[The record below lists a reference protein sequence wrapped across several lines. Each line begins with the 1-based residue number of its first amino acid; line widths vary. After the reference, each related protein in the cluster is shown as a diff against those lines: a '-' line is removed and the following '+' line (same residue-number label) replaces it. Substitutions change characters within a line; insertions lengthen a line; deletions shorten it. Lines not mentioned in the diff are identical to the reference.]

1 MKILRYNNLDVT
13 GLKAPFDR
21 TVAML
26 AEGNFRGADV
36 RKMGAGGY
44 YRAKLSDAD
53 RLLFRFA
60 SCGGETYLVLLE
72 VIRNH
77 AYESSRFLRGAVLD
91 ESKLVPLELA
101 APADPADVLPLNYVN
116 PAVPRVHVL
125 DKILS
130 FDELQ
135 EDALHLH
142 PPLILIGSAGSGKT
156 VLTLE
161 KLRQLPGEVLYV
173 TLSPYLTEN
182 ARTLYYSHHYENRGQ
197 EVSFLSF
204 LEFVQSIG
212 VPVGKPLTF
221 PDFAAWFARYRA
233 ISPVKDA
240 HPVYEE
246 FNGVLT
252 GSAVTSAYL
261 SLEEY
266 QALGVRRSIFP
277 VEERPAV
284 YELFRRYLSFL
295 ETAGHYDLNLVC
307 FNHQALCHPAYDFV
321 VADEVQDLTA
331 VQLSLILRSL
341 RNPAQ
346 FVLCGDSN
354 QIVHPNFFSWA
365 AVKSFFYEQRLQ
377 GRGEIIRI
385 LNTNYRNSPE
395 VTAIANRLLLIKNAR
410 FGSID
415 RESHYLVRPVSS
427 NVGRVEFLQ
436 DSAAVRREIDEKTG
450 RSARFAVVV
459 MREEDKADA
468 RRVFRTPL
476 VFSVQEAK
484 GLEYENIILLNFV
497 TSNARAFDVLTE
509 DVMPEDLAGDF
520 SYARARDK
528 GDKSLEAY
536 KFFVNALYVAITR
549 AVRNLFILEQ
559 NPSHRLLTLLA
570 LGPSRAAA
578 GLETQQS
585 TVDEW
590 KVEARRLEQQGK
602 TEQVDAIRQNILHTQ
617 SVPWKVYT
625 PENIGELA
633 QVALAPASGDKPRRL
648 LLDYAVSYSVRPLL
662 AELGRFGFKPGERLD
677 LVRATALQRHSVDY
691 REYGQ
696 RELRRKIDQYGIDFR
711 NPLNQTPL
719 MIATQLGMV
728 ALASELIQ
736 KGAGTERCDNWGRNP
751 LQLALR
757 AAYHDPAYA
766 KRSLGE
772 LYPLLAPPALRV
784 RVGGRLHKIDN
795 HRAEFFI
802 LQSMIAMQERILR
815 EKIDY
820 SLPAFETEDFIHALV
835 HFPDHVIPSWRR
847 QRHAISSVLAGHE
860 VYRNEPRNRRLFVR
874 VIRGRYILNPCMEF
888 DLDGNWVRVP
898 DLLHLE
904 VLEQEDD
911 NRRLVLFLE
920 TVRKVERNVERL
932 LAAHAGT
939 TAPAAVVRGDPV
951 PVSVSDASV
960 PASGK
965 MEPAPGGEADDT
977 AAGSTKLTLRKLR
990 AMRKNRDLLLQPGQ
1004 LSFPPGATASPTRSK
1019 NLSMMDRL
1027 KASLRRNQVAA
1038 QSDCAVGADAPPPPP
1053 ATRFSVPP
1061 NGAVSRSAPCPCGS
1075 GRKYKRCCGKG

>member
-1 MKILRYNNLDVT
+1 MTIKLLRYNHLDVS
-13 GLKAPFDR
+13 GLKPQFDR
-21 TVAML
+21 TVALL
-26 AEGNFRGADV
+26 AEGNFHGADV
-36 RKMGAGGY
+36 RKLSSGSF

-60 SCGGETYLVLLE
+60 SCQGETYLILLE

-77 AYESSRFLRGAVLD
+77 AYEASRFLRGAAMD
-91 ESKLVPLELA
+91 ESKLVPLTSPEPA
-101 APADPADVLPLNYVN
+101 ATADVLPLNYVN
-116 PAVPRVHVL
+116 PKVSRVHML
-125 DKILS
+125 DKIIS

-135 EDALHLH
+135 EEALHLH

-182 ARTLYYSHHYENRGQ
+182 ARNLYYAHHYENRGQ

-204 LEFVQSIG
+204 MEFVQSIG

-221 PDFAAWFARYRA
+221 PDFAGWFSRYRA
-233 ISPVKDA
+233 QSPVKDA

-261 SLEEY
+261 SPEEY
-266 QALGVRRSIFP
+266 QDLGVRRSIFP

-284 YELFRRYLSFL
+284 YELFRRYLAFL
-295 ETAGHYDLNLVC
+295 ETAGFYDLNLVC
-307 FNHQALCHPAYDFV
+307 FNHHVRCEPSYDFV

-341 RNPAQ
+341 RNPTQ

-365 AVKSFFYEQRLQ
+365 AVKSYFYEQRVQ

-415 RESHYLVRPVSS
+415 RESHYLVRPLST
-427 NVGRVEFLQ
+427 NTGRVEFLQ
-436 DSAAVRREIDEKTG
+436 DSAAVRRDIDEKTG
-450 RSARFAVVV
+450 RSARFAVLV
-459 MREEDKADA
+459 MREEDKDDA

-497 TSNARAFDVLTE
+497 TSNASAFDVLTE
-509 DVMPEDLAGDF
+509 DVTPADLEGDF
-520 SYARARDK
+520 AYARARDK

-549 AVRNLFILEQ
+549 AVRNLYILEH
-559 NPSHRLLTLLA
+559 NPAHRLLTLLA

-590 KVEARRLEQQGK
+590 KEEARHLEQQGK
-602 TEQVDAIRQNILHTQ
+602 AEQVEAIRKNILHTQ
-617 SVPWKVYT
+617 TVPWKVLT

-633 QVALAPASGDKPRRL
+633 AVALSPASGDKPRRL
-648 LLDYAVSYSVRPLL
+648 LLDYAASYSVRPLL
-662 AELGRFGFKPGERLD
+662 TELSRLGFKTADQLAAARQ
-677 LVRATALQRHSVDY
+677 TALQRHSVDF

-696 RELRRKIDQYGIDFR
+696 RELRRKIAQYGIDYR

-728 ALASELIQ
+728 ALVEELIRD
-736 KGAGTERCDNWGRNP
+736 GAGTERCDNWGRNP

-757 AAYHDPAYA
+757 AAYHDPKYA
-766 KRSLGE
+766 KRTLGE

-802 LQSMIAMQERILR
+802 LQSMIAMQERIFR
-815 EKIDY
+815 EKSEY
-820 SLPAFETEDFIHALV
+820 SIPAFETGDFIEALT
-835 HFPDHVIPSWRR
+835 HFPEHVIPPWRR
-847 QRHAISSVLAGHE
+847 HREAITNVLSGHE
-860 VYRNEPRNRRLFVR
+860 IYRAQPHNRRLFVR
-874 VIRGRYILNPCMEF
+874 VIRGRYILNPCLEF
-888 DLDGNWVRVP
+888 DLDGSWVRVP
-898 DLLHLE
+898 DLVHME
-904 VLEQEDD
+904 TLEQEA
-911 NRRLVLFLE
+911 NSRLACFLKD
-920 TVRKVERNVERL
+920 VRCIEAEVAGFLDRL
-932 LAAHAGT
+932 QMGT
-939 TAPAAVVRGDPV
+939 NTSTSTACTAPAAEPTAEPTAVVQAYLHTPRLLKYERVRRDRVLKPLRGEFDPGM
-951 PVSVSDASV
+951 PVVAPSQSGRAAASS
-960 PASGK
+960 AS
-965 MEPAPGGEADDT
+965 AF
-977 AAGSTKLTLRKLR
+977 S
-990 AMRKNRDLLLQPGQ
+990 
-1004 LSFPPGATASPTRSK
+1004 
-1019 NLSMMDRL
+1019 
-1027 KASLRRNQVAA
+1027 RN
-1038 QSDCAVGADAPPPPP
+1038 
-1053 ATRFSVPP
+1053 
-1061 NGAVSRSAPCPCGS
+1061 APCPCGS
-1075 GRKYKRCCGKG
+1075 GRKYKRCCGRG